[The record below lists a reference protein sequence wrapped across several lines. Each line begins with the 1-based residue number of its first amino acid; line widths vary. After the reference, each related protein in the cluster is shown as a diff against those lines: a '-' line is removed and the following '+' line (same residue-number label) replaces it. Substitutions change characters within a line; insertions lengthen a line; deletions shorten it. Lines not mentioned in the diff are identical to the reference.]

1 MKMHGINKGGVM
13 EEIKIGE
20 YVRTETG
27 KIGRV
32 ISIDEDIDWIETTLD
47 RGYVHPIIE
56 FKKHSKNIIDLIE
69 VGDYVN
75 ESKLISINYAED
87 EFGNC
92 DKSHFYYHFEDDEKD
107 VNEYYDRLIIKSIVT
122 KEQFENMEYRLEEQ

>member
-1 MKMHGINKGGVM
+1 M

-32 ISIDEDIDWIETTLD
+32 ISIDEDIDWIETTLN

-75 ESKLISINYAED
+75 GELVTDKLQTPCKIGEQGKKFVFTKNMNIGEGYFQED
-87 EFGNC
+87 
-92 DKSHFYYHFEDDEKD
+92 
-107 VNEYYDRLIIKSIVT
+107 IKSIVT
-122 KEQFENMEYRLEEQ
+122 KEQIEDIEYRLEK